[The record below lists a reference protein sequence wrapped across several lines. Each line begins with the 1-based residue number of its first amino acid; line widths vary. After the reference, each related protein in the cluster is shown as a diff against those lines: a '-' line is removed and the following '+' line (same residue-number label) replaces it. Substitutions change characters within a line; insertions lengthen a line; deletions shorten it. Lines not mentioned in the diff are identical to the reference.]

1 MSAMQLSQENIDTN
15 ASASAFGWDFQ
26 SNAAILLA
34 LKNIRNLVS
43 IKVEGKIE
51 DIELYLEENKNIYV
65 QAKSQE
71 NPASG
76 ANTLT
81 KLKESLKTLINA
93 TNQENYDKL
102 IYISNISNPFNNKK
116 TSHLWGFDYIVYSY
130 DELDST
136 DKKTIDKYV
145 KSVSSSYNISLENL
159 DLKKLEVC
167 TFPFYGS
174 NPDTRYR
181 IIGAAVRRLLAE
193 SQISDALAQDLLDY
207 WQNSFFQNA
216 SNRSVRLTKKD
227 LIWPLIVLKTSSFSS
242 DNWVFNEY
250 DTGQIDEI
258 RRKFESFINKK
269 SEQFEFVT
277 KVINDFSEFSKNNN
291 YKNKEAF
298 KKFINENWCNY
309 SLIINND
316 FMDSE
321 IIEGVIRLIL
331 AQVLSQRYSIDYVK
345 KATGL

>member
-1 MSAMQLSQENIDTN
+1 MSAMQLSLENIDTN

-34 LKNIRNLVS
+34 LKNIRDLIS
-43 IKVEGKIE
+43 IKVEGKVE

-76 ANTLT
+76 TNTLT

-93 TNQENYDKL
+93 TNQGDYNKL

-116 TSHLWGFDYIVYSY
+116 TNYLWGIDYIVYSY
-130 DELDST
+130 DELDSA

-145 KSVSSSYNISLENL
+145 KSVATSYNIGVENL
-159 DLKKLEVC
+159 DLKRLEIC
-167 TFPFYGS
+167 TLPFYGS

-181 IIGAAVRRLLAE
+181 IISSAVRRLLAE

-207 WQNSFFQNA
+207 WQKSFFQNA
-216 SNRSVRLTKKD
+216 SNRSVTLTKKD
-227 LIWPLIVLKTSSFSS
+227 LIWPLIVIKSSFSL
-242 DNWVFNEY
+242 DHPVFNEY
-250 DTGQIDEI
+250 DNGQIDEI
-258 RRKFESFINKK
+258 RRKFDSFINKK

-277 KVINDFSEFSKNNN
+277 IVINDFSEYSKKNR

-298 KKFINENWCNY
+298 EKFINGHWCNY
-309 SLIINND
+309 SSILNND
-316 FMDSE
+316 FMDPE
-321 IIEGVIRLIL
+321 IIEGVIRLVL
-331 AQVLSQRYSIDYVK
+331 FQVLSQRYSIDYVK

>member
-1 MSAMQLSQENIDTN
+1 MNVMQLSQENIDTN

-34 LKNIRNLVS
+34 LKNIKNLVS
-43 IKVEGKIE
+43 IKVEGKVE
-51 DIELYLEENKNIYV
+51 DIELHLEENRNIYV

-93 TNQENYDKL
+93 TNQVNYDKL
-102 IYISNISNPFNNKK
+102 IYISNISNPFNNKN
-116 TSHLWGFDYIVYSY
+116 TIHLWGNDYIVYSY

-145 KSVSSSYNISLENL
+145 KSVSSSYNISVENL
-159 DLKKLEVC
+159 DLKKLQIC

-174 NPDTRYR
+174 NSDTRYR
-181 IIGAAVRRLLAE
+181 IISAAVRRLLAE
-193 SQISDALAQDLLDY
+193 SQISDALAQELLDY

-216 SNRSVRLTKKD
+216 SNRYVSLTKKD
-227 LIWPLIVLKTSSFSS
+227 LIWPLIVLKSSFS
-242 DNWVFNEY
+242 DHPVFNEY
-250 DTGQIDEI
+250 DNGQIDEI
-258 RRKFESFINKK
+258 RRKFDSFINKK

-277 KVINDFSEFSKNNN
+277 KVINDFSEFSKNNH

-298 KKFINENWCNY
+298 EKFINLSWRNY
-309 SLIINND
+309 LLIINND
-316 FMDSE
+316 CIDSE
-321 IIEGVIRLIL
+321 IIEGVIKLVL
-331 AQVLSQRYSIDYVK
+331 FQVLSHRYSIDYVK